1 MAQWLAWYTP
11 KYITPQTTGTYFN
24 NGSYGKI
31 PVFCTNVAALGADRN
46 LGDFPSLRNFFLDN
60 WAVDIEKLK
69 IPSLHGYASSFD
81 HDLAYATPEG
91 GWRRQH
97 CEFFDCTDYFHDCLV
112 TTPNY
117 RNKLAIQLNDEYA
130 YEFIEFISNTWQP
143 YRRIFRCLSSGAT
156 QEVNW
161 GGMARSPIA
170 CYQQTKRANYSLVEG
185 QMPMLLFLNPE
196 DPDTPTHSATIVW
209 SATEG
214 GPSSGAR
221 SANICGFQ
229 ELRTPT
235 ASIYSINPA
244 SVGGRYW
251 VDGSDPYGNIIPE
264 NEAEGGESTGT
275 GITPSEPVPEPDP
288 LIVSSADT
296 GFTRIYNPSLS
307 QLQDFAHYMWTDTN
321 IFQTVWNHVK
331 QYFEDPMDAFIAL
344 NILPVSIPSSGSEEV
359 RLLFINTGKYMN
371 VASNQFVTVELG
383 ELTLNEAY
391 GSALDYAPNTQ
402 IDLFL
407 PYIGTVSVDA
417 DEVMGRRVKLT
428 YKVDICTGVCVA
440 ILKVELDI
448 EGGKAFFPLYQFTGN
463 CAIRIP
469 FTAANMDGY
478 INAALNAAKIAA
490 VAAGAGLASMAA
502 GAGTA
507 EMTTTSAANA
517 GTSLSTEVAS
527 HAPITPATL
536 AAGFPALRLGDAV
549 RNASQ
554 NASLFNAAATCMKH
568 VPSAIGIRAS
578 MKPRFEKSSG
588 FVGNSGYMSY
598 KVPFF
603 IMKVPRMVNPGEYG
617 KYNGYPS
624 LSYQMFSVLNGY
636 AEIQQVQLTNINATA
651 NELDEIQ
658 SMLKSGV
665 IF

>member
-1 MAQWLAWYTP
+1 MACWLEYYT
-11 KYITPQTTGTYFN
+11 
-24 NGSYGKI
+24 
-31 PVFCTNVAALGADRN
+31 
-46 LGDFPSLRNFFLDN
+46 
-60 WAVDIEKLK
+60 
-69 IPSLHGYASSFD
+69 
-81 HDLAYATPEG
+81 
-91 GWRRQH
+91 
-97 CEFFDCTDYFHDCLV
+97 CEV
-112 TTPNY
+112 
-117 RNKLAIQLNDEYA
+117 AIQKRVNDVWGG
-130 YEFIEFISNTWQP
+130 IVDGT
-143 YRRIFRCLSSGAT
+143 RRVWVTPIFVTDDTEAFNAVRFGQNNRLTVEEGNRRFDVFASYWGLSPKNIMRYGIFRDAT
-156 QEVNW
+156 QEAE
-161 GGMARSPIA
+161 ARGLNEFDIEWFNYKEIYSWTEADVAAGIGNNRFVFRSHEDTWISCGSIITGWYPQMDA
-170 CYQQTKRANYSLVEG
+170 CPAATCSSNYSRPR
-185 QMPMLLFLNPE
+185 Q
-196 DPDTPTHSATIVW
+196 
-209 SATEG
+209 
-214 GPSSGAR
+214 
-221 SANICGFQ
+221 
-229 ELRTPT
+229 
-235 ASIYSINPA
+235 SINWFVLLRNADGDMQSLYGSSMTADPT
-244 SVGGRYW
+244 GGYLNIWGW
-251 VDGSDPYGNIIPE
+251 VDNFDSQSDIWKFFQTHLPWNGSDPYDGVIPTTG
-264 NEAEGGESTGT
+264 AEGGQSTGS

-288 LIVSSADT
+288 LTASSADT

-307 QLQDFAHYMWTDTN
+307 QLQVFARYMWTDTN
-321 IFQTVWNHVK
+321 ILQTVWNHVK

-344 NILPVSIPSSGSEEV
+344 NLLPVSVPSSGSEEV

-407 PYIGTVSVDA
+407 PYIGTVSIDA

-440 ILKVELDI
+440 ILKVELDVD
-448 EGGKAFFPLYQFTGN
+448 GGKAFFPLYQFTGN

-490 VAAGAGLASMAA
+490 VAAGAGLASVAA

-507 EMTTTSAANA
+507 AMTTTSAANA
-517 GTSLSTEVAS
+517 GTALSTEVAS

-536 AAGFPALRLGDAV
+536 AAGFPALRLGDAAGMA
-549 RNASQ
+549 NY
-554 NASLFNAAATCMKH
+554 NASLFNAAATGMKQ
-568 VPSAIGIRAS
+568 VPSAIGIRAA

-603 IMKVPRMVNPGEYG
+603 IMKVPRMVNPAEYG

-624 LSYQMFSVLNGY
+624 LSYQSFSALNGY

-665 IF
+665 IM